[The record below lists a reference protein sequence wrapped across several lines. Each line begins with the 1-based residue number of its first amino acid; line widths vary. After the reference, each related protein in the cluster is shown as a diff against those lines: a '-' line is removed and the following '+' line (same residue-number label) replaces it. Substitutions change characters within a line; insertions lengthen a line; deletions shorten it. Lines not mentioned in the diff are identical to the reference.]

1 MSQVSCDMHELKGK
15 LDTFIQNEE
24 YLKTYYKASEAER
37 IHRAEISFAR
47 KEGVKEGKKRKTLN
61 DSEYEERKS
70 GYFTDS
76 RNFRVVKGRYSFL
89 LDIIHN

>member
-1 MSQVSCDMHELKGK
+1 MSQVSSDMHELKGK

-47 KEGVKEGKKRKTLN
+47 KEGENKRTREMVQNMKREN
-61 DSEYEERKS
+61 MQQ
-70 GYFTDS
+70 FS
-76 RNFRVVKGRYSFL
+76 RLLSF
-89 LDIIHN
+89 